1 MLKTLKKVAG
11 YATALTLTAFA
22 SVPSYAAGVAD
33 IVAQVDMSAPK
44 DAVIALGV
52 ALGGFLVVGLAV
64 RYLLGFFKRA

>member
-22 SVPSYAAGVAD
+22 SVPSYAAGIGD
-33 IVAQVDMSAPK
+33 IATQVDMTQPK
-44 DAVIALGV
+44 EAVIALGV